1 MNLYELTDILKTE
14 FGSNI
19 PVFFHHVL
27 LQENEELPVPYMIT
41 NAEELT
47 PFRAD
52 DCNYF
57 QFVRNTVTLYTERY
71 DPETMKQVEVLLTNN
86 LIPFSRSSDFD
97 DDQLLFITEYVV
109 ELDDLEDS

>member
-14 FGSNI
+14 FGKNI

-71 DPETMKQVEVLLTNN
+71 DPETMKQVEALLTNN
-86 LIPFSRSSDFD
+86 QIPFSRSSDFD

>member
-1 MNLYELTDILKTE
+1 MNLYDLTDILTRE
-14 FGSNI
+14 FKKSI
-19 PVFFHHVL
+19 PVYFHHVL
-27 LQENEELPVPYMIT
+27 LQENEELPVPYIIT
-41 NAEELT
+41 NSEELT

-57 QFVRNTVTLYTERY
+57 QFVRNTVTLHTERY
-71 DPETMKQVEVLLTNN
+71 DPETMKQVEALLTNN
-86 LIPFSRSSDFD
+86 QIPFSRSSDFD